1 MAMESTTFPLKSKNW
16 IIDGIVFILP
26 GAAITV
32 SFHLTESWVG
42 GMFLFGWSMGSGSNG
57 DRPRVILEHGKVME
71 NLGNPKRGKFPG
83 SPKNSLFQISSLSLG
98 LGCGSSEL
106 PRVILSD
113 VSIAPD
119 VEVVFLSVAHRLLV
133 TFHELLK
140 LASSLALHQ

>member
-71 NLGNPKRGKFPG
+71 TLETPKERKFPG

-106 PRVILSD
+106 P
-113 VSIAPD
+113 
-119 VEVVFLSVAHRLLV
+119 
-133 TFHELLK
+133 
-140 LASSLALHQ
+140 

>member
-71 NLGNPKRGKFPG
+71 NLETSKEGNSQGPRKIPCSRFPAYRWG
-83 SPKNSLFQISSLSLG
+83 LGAGAPNSLESS
-98 LGCGSSEL
+98 
-106 PRVILSD
+106 
-113 VSIAPD
+113 
-119 VEVVFLSVAHRLLV
+119 
-133 TFHELLK
+133 
-140 LASSLALHQ
+140 

>member
-1 MAMESTTFPLKSKNW
+1 MMAMESTTFPLKSKNW

-71 NLGNPKRGKFPG
+71 TPKEE
-83 SPKNSLFQISSLSLG
+83 S
-98 LGCGSSEL
+98 
-106 PRVILSD
+106 PRVPEKFLVPDFQLIAGAWVRELRTPLSH
-113 VSIAPD
+113 P
-119 VEVVFLSVAHRLLV
+119 E
-133 TFHELLK
+133 
-140 LASSLALHQ
+140 